1 VEAILLRCL
10 APSQVA
16 VLEEGFM
23 GTPSAR
29 LALWVL
35 GLAASAGAAC
45 GQGGSPEPTAT
56 PGDGECPLEHELCS
70 FGDRVAD
77 WVSAGD
83 VASIVEASTF
93 ADVSG
98 RSVVTGAIATA
109 LGQSPAPR
117 NATIGCPVP
126 ADVSRCDRG
135 LVLALT
141 TLDPGQTDPGGGQLL
156 VFGFAREGARF
167 VFTRA
172 GVVETR
178 ESRAAALS
186 GGLVTDCTLPVGL
199 QPTSELEECLP
210 LDFKPR

>member
-1 VEAILLRCL
+1 
-10 APSQVA
+10 
-16 VLEEGFM
+16 M
-23 GTPSAR
+23 GTPSAI

-45 GQGGSPEPTAT
+45 GQGGSSEPTAT
-56 PGDGECPLEHELCS
+56 PSDRECPLEQELCS

-77 WVSAGD
+77 WVSARD
-83 VASIVEASTF
+83 VTSIVEDSAF

-98 RSVVTGAIATA
+98 RSVVTGAIATT
-109 LGQSPAPR
+109 LGPSPAPR
-117 NATIGCPVP
+117 NATIGCPVL

-135 LVLALT
+135 IVLALT

-156 VFGFAREGARF
+156 VLGFAREGARF
-167 VFTRA
+167 VFTGA

-186 GGLVTDCTLPVGL
+186 GGLVTDCALPVGL

-210 LDFKPR
+210 LDFKLR